1 MKNKIVHLLNQLKLI
16 QSIMKISF
24 LITVLTLIICGMAYG
39 QKKNSKVLYEEL
51 TPKEFRVRIAE
62 APIAYL
68 PLGTIEWHGE
78 HLPLGADGLQSK
90 KFLEILADEVGGIV
104 LPMYFLGPDLS
115 RTVKGKQLY
124 GMDFY
129 SAREHGNPEQQ
140 LDGSAYWISD
150 SLFSSMVE
158 ATLVQLN
165 RAGFKIVVYH
175 GHGPSTKLIQERSVN
190 WERKF
195 GIKMFNCWSETSEEG
210 YGIMTDHAAMNETS
224 LLMAM
229 RPELVQMENLPSVS
243 SKWPVGVSGK
253 DPRKYASSEVGIKSI
268 DEQKERMGKILR
280 NALSEL

>member
-1 MKNKIVHLLNQLKLI
+1 MKK
-16 QSIMKISF
+16 SWF
-24 LITVLTLIICGMAYG
+24 ITVLTLIICGMVYG
-39 QKKNSKVLYEEL
+39 QEIVSKVLYEEL
-51 TPKEFRVRIAE
+51 TPKEFRERIAE

-78 HLPLGADGLQSK
+78 HLPLGADGLQSQI
-90 KFLEILADEVGGIV
+90 FLEILANEVGGIV

-115 RTVKGKQLY
+115 RIVKGKQLY

-175 GHGPSTKLIQERSVN
+175 GHGPSTKLIQKRSDN
-190 WERKF
+190 WQRKY
-195 GIKMFNCWSETSEEG
+195 GIKMFNCWSETSDEG

-229 RPELVQMENLPSVS
+229 RPELVQMENLPSDS

-253 DPRKYASSEVGIKSI
+253 DPRKYATPEVGIKSI
-268 DEQKERMGKILR
+268 NEQKERMGNILR